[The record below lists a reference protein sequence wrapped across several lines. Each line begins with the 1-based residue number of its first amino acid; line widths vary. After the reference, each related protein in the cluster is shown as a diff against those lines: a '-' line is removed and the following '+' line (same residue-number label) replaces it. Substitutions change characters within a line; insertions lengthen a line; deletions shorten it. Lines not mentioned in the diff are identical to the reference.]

1 MGKAIEIKEKQ
12 ISYNSVDDKDILVLI
27 RYVKNG
33 FRFNS
38 FASLVKNIPFS
49 LNEWSYFLNM
59 SERTMQRYKKEKK
72 TFDPIYSEKI
82 LEVMLLYKLGINVFG
97 NKEKFISWIETKNL
111 VLGGVKP
118 KELLDNTFGISL
130 LKDELTRI
138 EHGILA

>member
-27 RYVKNG
+27 QYVKNG
-33 FRFNS
+33 FRFSS
-38 FASLVKNIPFS
+38 FTSLAKNIPFS

-82 LEVMLLYKLGINVFG
+82 LEVMLLYKLGVNVFG
-97 NKEKFISWIETKNL
+97 NKEKFITWIETKNL
-111 VLGGVKP
+111 ALGGVKP
-118 KELLDNTFGISL
+118 KELLDNTFGISF
-130 LKDELTRI
+130 LKDELIRI